1 MGKLN
6 LLGLSR
12 CSRQIVSDEWINW
25 VFRMV
30 SINEEVIYGFPVLKL
45 ARTTREQRT
54 SLLISCQKVKLYFHF
69 PGLNH
74 FGNFWPL
81 DVDADE
87 PAPSDELAVDDPPPL
102 PLSSSSATPL
112 LLLPGLL
119 STSFVLAMDYVKV

>member
-1 MGKLN
+1 MDKLGIQD
-6 LLGLSR
+6 GLNQWRS
-12 CSRQIVSDEWINW
+12 QN
-25 VFRMV
+25 
-30 SINEEVIYGFPVLKL
+30 GFPVLKL

-54 SLLISCQKVKLYFHF
+54 SLLSCQKVKLYFHF

-87 PAPSDELAVDDPPPL
+87 PAPDDDDQLAVDDPPL
-102 PLSSSSATPL
+102 PLSSSSVAPL

-119 STSFVLAMDYVKV
+119 STSFVLAMDYGKV